1 MPTRSAAGP
10 RQAHRA
16 ATNQDDG
23 TATVPKEDPV
33 SSSATPGE
41 TKTRETRVPTARKGT
56 PGERKRPR
64 RPSDRLVSGEC
75 RLGSYRDGHG
85 REREIVCVGGPTGAR
100 LVLDR
105 DAHGAGEVFLLARL
119 HPDEPAANAR
129 LLCGLY
135 LQDPSRQGRCRAVRA
150 ADLDPADDDSAC
162 KPGTPGSQ
170 GAPEPAAVD
179 PLGRAYTLGAV
190 DSGLTIPELRWQRA
204 GSAPRTISLRDA
216 VGALESYEPLLSI
229 TRRALGGC
237 GEGGAISTVVLR
249 AELARVEAS
258 PIVLNRALRAAVTG
272 AVQRGEASMSE
283 IAMRCGRIKRD
294 RRGNESGETSWL
306 ARRLG
311 LLPEGGHT
319 EPTPWIHSDV
329 LGLIARR
336 GLGVSPREVEL

>member
-1 MPTRSAAGP
+1 M
-10 RQAHRA
+10 
-16 ATNQDDG
+16 
-23 TATVPKEDPV
+23 

-41 TKTRETRVPTARKGT
+41 TKPRETRVPKARKGT
-56 PGERKRPR
+56 AADRSRSGRRSDRRASGER
-64 RPSDRLVSGEC
+64 L
-75 RLGSYRDGHG
+75 LGSYRDGRG
-85 REREIVCVGGPTGAR
+85 REREIVCVGEPAGAR

-105 DAHGAGEVFLLARL
+105 DVHGAGEVLLLARL

-135 LQDPSRQGRCRAVRA
+135 LEDPSRQGRCRAVRA
-150 ADLDPADDDSAC
+150 ADLDPFEDD
-162 KPGTPGSQ
+162 GTPKAAPHDSHVTP
-170 GAPEPAAVD
+170 PEPAAVD
-179 PLGRAYTLGAV
+179 SLGRAYALAAV

-204 GSAPRTISLRDA
+204 GSPPRTVSLRDA
-216 VGALESYEPLLSI
+216 VGALESYEPLLSM

-237 GEGGAISTVVLR
+237 RTGGALSTVVLR

-272 AVQRGEASMSE
+272 AVDRGEASMSE